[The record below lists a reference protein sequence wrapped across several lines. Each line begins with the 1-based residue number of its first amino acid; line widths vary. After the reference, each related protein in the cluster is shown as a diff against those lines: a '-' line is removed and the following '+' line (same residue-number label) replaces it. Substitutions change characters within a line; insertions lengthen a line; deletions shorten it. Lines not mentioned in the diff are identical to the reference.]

1 MKFGQV
7 VAHVTS
13 DIFYINPYDG
23 KYVWQPKNSEI
34 VETMGS
40 TAASKKVPSSFYQP
54 LKVVGSMLLQ
64 GKTSKREAVNSIMLD
79 SDADQEKEI
88 MERSLQY
95 DAEEAKRP
103 FMDRL
108 ADWTKQ
114 MDNEDPRHVAAE
126 NLQQE
131 ALDELNDVLSD
142 L

>member
-1 MKFGQV
+1 
-7 VAHVTS
+7 
-13 DIFYINPYDG
+13 
-23 KYVWQPKNSEI
+23 
-34 VETMGS
+34 
-40 TAASKKVPSSFYQP
+40 
-54 LKVVGSMLLQ
+54 
-64 GKTSKREAVNSIMLD
+64 MLD

-114 MDNEDPRHVAAE
+114 MDTEDPRHVAAE